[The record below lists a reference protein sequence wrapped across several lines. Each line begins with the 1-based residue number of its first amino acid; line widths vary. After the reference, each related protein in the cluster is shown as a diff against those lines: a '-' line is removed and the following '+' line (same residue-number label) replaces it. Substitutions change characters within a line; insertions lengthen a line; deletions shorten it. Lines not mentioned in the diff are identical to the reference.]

1 MSDQVTHLRERLA
14 RPAETPRS
22 RLNAAIS
29 ALSEE
34 EDRLAGLEVAQARSQ
49 DDSRQIATR
58 LSVAEGEY
66 TRQAKDPAVSLAYS
80 YLNGDVLERRQDLAE
95 ASALVERIQSERS
108 HQEEI
113 DHELEAEIAN
123 VQRRISRARNN
134 LTAALAE
141 VVNSSEEVRAMLG
154 QLQSAWATIR
164 GIKKAFYHLADRLQ
178 GNMDGKLYSS
188 FQVTPSLDPAVV

>member
-1 MSDQVTHLRERLA
+1 M
-14 RPAETPRS
+14 
-22 RLNAAIS
+22 
-29 ALSEE
+29 
-34 EDRLAGLEVAQARSQ
+34 
-49 DDSRQIATR
+49 
-58 LSVAEGEY
+58 SVAEGEY

-154 QLQSAWATIR
+154 ELQSAWATIR

-188 FQVTPSLDPAVV
+188 FQVTPSLDPAVVNENTNETYLAAWRSALDALTTDAQAPLPGDSAQSSALFPILRRPA